1 MELTPI
7 TAIQGIQAVLA
18 PALGISAVGLL
29 LLALNNRY
37 SAIVN
42 RIRLLNDEKRRFH
55 KLLADNVQLNYT
67 ENARYQS
74 IRNQMEGLLMR
85 SRLIRNAII
94 WLQIAI
100 GLFVLTSVAIGMSLF
115 VAAAALASSTL
126 VIFVCGM
133 VCVLVGIVFAAIEIA
148 RSFRI
153 VLIEVN
159 AEE

>member
-42 RIRLLNDEKRRFH
+42 RIRLLNDEKRRYH
-55 KLLADNVQLNYT
+55 KLLADNVQLHYT

-115 VAAAALASSTL
+115 VAAAVLASSTL

-133 VCVLVGIVFAAIEIA
+133 VCVLVGIVFAALEIA

>member
-1 MELTPI
+1 MNVTSISALQ
-7 TAIQGIQAVLA
+7 AIQAILA

-42 RIRLLNDEKRRFH
+42 RIRLLNDEQRRFH
-55 KLLADNVQLNYT
+55 KLLADNVQLSYT

-74 IRNQMEGLLMR
+74 IRSQMQGLLMR
-85 SRLIRNAII
+85 SRLIRDAILS
-94 WLQIAI
+94 LQLAI
-100 GLFVLTSVAIGMSLF
+100 GLFVLTSVALGLSFF
-115 VAAAALASSTL
+115 VSAEMLTSSTL

-133 VCVLVGIVFAAIEIA
+133 VCVLIGIVFAAIEIA

>member
-94 WLQIAI
+94 WLQLAI

>member
-1 MELTPI
+1 MDLTPI

-94 WLQIAI
+94 WLQLAI